1 MLRKLYNWMLDKAG
15 SRHAVPALAV
25 VSFVES
31 SVFPLPPDLM
41 LIPMCLAERRKAF
54 YFALVCTIASVL
66 GGLAGYAI
74 GYFLYETAGRWI
86 LDLYG
91 GAEGWYEKMAAL
103 FHEYGAWII
112 LVKGLTPFPFKIL
125 TIFSGMVKFSLPL
138 FVITS
143 IIARGGRFFLV
154 AGLLYVYGE
163 KVRGFLE
170 KHLEKVL
177 LAFFVMLVGAFFS
190 VKFLV

>member
-1 MLRKLYNWMLDKAG
+1 MFRKMYNWMMQKAATPQ
-15 SRHAVPALAV
+15 AVPAMAA

-41 LIPMCLAERRKAF
+41 LIPMCLANREKAF
-54 YFALVCTIASVL
+54 YYAFICTIASVL
-66 GGLAGYAI
+66 GGILGYAI
-74 GYFLYETAGRWI
+74 GYFLYETVGRWI

-91 GAEGWYEKMAAL
+91 GADGWYEKMSAIFA
-103 FHEYGAWII
+103 EYGALII

-125 TIFSGMVKFSLPL
+125 TIFSGMVKFSVPI
-138 FVITS
+138 FIITS

-154 AGLLYVYGE
+154 AGLLYVYGD

-170 KHLEKVL
+170 HHLEKVL
-177 LAFFVMLVGAFFS
+177 LAFFALIVAGFVMI
-190 VKFLV
+190 KFLI